1 MAETIKT
8 LTPSQALIIQ
18 LWRENPIFR
27 QVLGICSALAV
38 TNLMFNTALMC
49 AGLIWATTLS
59 SFTVSLLRNWIPTR
73 IRVMVQVLIISVY
86 VIVVD
91 IVFRAYFFETHKD
104 IAAYVGLIITNCIV
118 LGRLEGFAMK
128 NRPLASTL
136 DGLGAGLGYSLILM
150 LVAVVREVLGFGTL
164 LKNTAWEVRLLT
176 AWEPGVTETWWR
188 NWTIMVV
195 PPGAFFVLAIVV
207 WMARAWSLR
216 REAQSAQASQEPQP
230 GAPAAAREGS
240 QC

>member
-1 MAETIKT
+1 MAEPGKT
-8 LTPSQALIIQ
+8 LSPSRALWTQ
-18 LWRENPIFR
+18 LWQENPIFR

-38 TNLMFNTALMC
+38 TNLVFNTALMC

-59 SFTVSLLRNWIPTR
+59 SFTVSLIRNYIPTR
-73 IRVMVQVLIISVY
+73 IRVMVQVLIISAY

-91 IVFRAYFFETHKD
+91 IVFRAFFFETHKD

-128 NRPLASTL
+128 NRPLAAAA

-150 LVAVVREVLGFGTL
+150 SIAFVRELLGFGTL

-195 PPGAFFVLAIVV
+195 PPGAFFVLAIAV
-207 WMARAWSLR
+207 WIARSWSLR
-216 REAQSAQASQEPQP
+216 QEARAEAGKPSAAPGKPEEAS
-230 GAPAAAREGS
+230 A
-240 QC
+240 

>member
-1 MAETIKT
+1 MAELGKT
-8 LTPSQALIIQ
+8 LSPSRALWTQ
-18 LWRENPIFR
+18 VWQENPIFR

-38 TNLMFNTALMC
+38 TNLVFNTALMC
-49 AGLIWATTLS
+49 AGLIWAATLS
-59 SFTVSLLRNWIPTR
+59 SFTVSLFRNYIPTR

-91 IVFRAYFFETHKD
+91 IVFRALFFETHKD
-104 IAAYVGLIITNCIV
+104 IAAYVGLIITNCIL

-128 NRPLASTL
+128 NRPLASAA

-150 LVAVVREVLGFGTL
+150 SIAVVREVLGFGTL

-176 AWEPGVTETWWR
+176 AWEPGVTDTWWR

-195 PPGAFFVLAIVV
+195 PPGAFFVLAIAV
-207 WMARAWSLR
+207 WIARSWSLR
-216 REAQSAQASQEPQP
+216 CEARAEAASKCAA
-230 GAPAAAREGS
+230 APAKPKEASA
-240 QC
+240 